1 MPRNTHT
8 WPDGSVHD
16 VPYIH
21 PVDAAGLAMLPSSLA
36 KSGMRAAKPV
46 AKKAVKKAVPF
57 LRRAGRAVKKAG
69 KFVADTTKDYVRN
82 YPLIESGWETV
93 GDAAGRA
100 IDKLDKWAGYEDEEE
115 DDDDEGYVDEYGR
128 RHRKGEDP
136 NLLSRGGRVDMSKLK
151 FL

>member
-1 MPRNTHT
+1 MPRNTHI

-36 KSGMRAAKPV
+36 KSGVRAAKPV

-69 KFVADTTKDYVRN
+69 KFV
-82 YPLIESGWETV
+82 
-93 GDAAGRA
+93 GDAAGRV
-100 IDKLDKWAGYEDEEE
+100 IDKLDKWAGYEDEDE

-136 NLLSRGGRVDMSKLK
+136 NLLSRGGRIDLSKLK